1 MRDVGQAIRQAYF
14 EALQGNVVFEGNVIP
29 FVDEKLDIDINEQN
43 IYVLFTTQDE
53 EGQGVQN
60 KTKFVSEV
68 LLKMVIVNQRQA
80 TSTKETVEDIS
91 NQILETLFPT
101 RTTWSVSLASPL
113 SLTYARFVSA
123 QYNPLVQT
131 DQGFQISK
139 VLTFKNRITQ

>member
-1 MRDVGQAIRQAYF
+1 MKDIGTLLRQAYF
-14 EALQGNVVFEGNVIP
+14 EALQGQVVYEGNAIP

-53 EGQGVQN
+53 EGSGVQN

-80 TSTKETVEDIS
+80 TNTKETVEDIS
-91 NQILETLFPT
+91 NQILETLFPS
-101 RTTWSVSLASPL
+101 RTQWNLSLDNPL
-113 SLTYARFVSA
+113 SLTYARFVSG

>member
-14 EALQGNVVFEGNVIP
+14 EALQGNVVFEGNAIP

-91 NQILETLFPT
+91 NQILQTLFPT

-113 SLTYARFVSA
+113 SLTYARFVNA